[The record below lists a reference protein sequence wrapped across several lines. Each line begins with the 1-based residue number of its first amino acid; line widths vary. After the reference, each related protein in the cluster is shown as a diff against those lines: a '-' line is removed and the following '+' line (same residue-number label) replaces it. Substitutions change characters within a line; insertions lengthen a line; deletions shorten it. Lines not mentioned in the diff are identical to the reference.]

1 MRTACATLAVRFFMF
16 LLFDCNNFFASCE
29 QVFRPDWRHRPL
41 VVLSNNDGCVVSRSR
56 EAKAAGIA
64 MGEPYFKCK
73 DKLKRINGVVCS
85 ANFPL
90 YSDLSD
96 RFISILE
103 QELPEVQQYS
113 IDEAFAVVLPG
124 VDWVRIARELRRRI
138 YRWVGITV
146 SVGIAPTRTLCKLA
160 NEAAKRHPEY
170 RGVLP
175 LMTPADWEPWLQSTP
190 VGDIWGVGRRLL
202 PRMHALGIRTAAGL
216 AAADK
221 AWLRKQFGVHGE
233 RMALELN
240 GIPCIDEE
248 PAAPRT
254 QIMVSRSL
262 KEAVPELPRL
272 REILCLFVEKAGRIL
287 RQEEMMASEVHVVL
301 RTSRFEGDAS
311 QLYANSAGISLGG
324 HTDDNREF
332 TAAATRLL
340 EQIYRP
346 GFPYRKI
353 GVLLT
358 GLLPRES
365 VQPTF
370 ERPQAAPN
378 ELMKVLDKLQR
389 AGHNI
394 HFANRASTLPW
405 KREFTS
411 PCYTTSWDELPEVR

>member
-1 MRTACATLAVRFFMF
+1 MY

-29 QVFRPDWRHRPL
+29 QVFRPDWRRRPL
-41 VVLSNNDGCVVSRSR
+41 VVLSNNDGCVVSRSA

-73 DKLKRINGVVCS
+73 DRLERMNAVVCS

-113 IDEAFAVVLPG
+113 IDEAFAVVQPG
-124 VDWVRIARELRRRI
+124 TDWERIARSLRRKI
-138 YRWVGITV
+138 LRWVGITV

-160 NEAAKRHPEY
+160 NETAKHEPIH
-170 RGVLP
+170 RGVLALNTVADCEP
-175 LMTPADWEPWLQSTP
+175 LLQRTPI
-190 VGDIWGVGRRLL
+190 GDIWGVGRRLQ
-202 PRMHALGIRTAAGL
+202 PRLHALGIRTAAGL
-216 AAADK
+216 ASADRG
-221 AWLRKQFGVHGE
+221 WLRQQFGVHGE
-233 RMALELN
+233 RMALELC

-248 PAAPRT
+248 PAEPRA

-262 KEAVPELPRL
+262 KEAVEELSRL

-287 RQEEMMASEVHVVL
+287 RQEGMMASEVHVIL
-301 RTSRFEGDAS
+301 RTSRYEADTGK
-311 QLYANSAGISLGG
+311 LYANYASSSLG
-324 HTDDNREF
+324 HHSDDNREF
-332 TAAATRLL
+332 TEQATRLL
-340 EQIYRP
+340 EQIYRA

-353 GVLLT
+353 GVMLSGLT
-358 GLLPRES
+358 PQEC

-370 ERPQAAPN
+370 EHPDTAPTP
-378 ELMKVLDKLQR
+378 LRGVLDSLQK
-389 AGHNI
+389 AGLDV

-411 PCYTTSWDELPEVR
+411 RCYTTKWDDLPEAR

>member
-1 MRTACATLAVRFFMF
+1 MY

-29 QVFRPDWRHRPL
+29 QVFRPDWRNRPL
-41 VVLSNNDGCVVSRSR
+41 VVLSNNDGCVVSRSP

-73 DKLKRINGVVCS
+73 ERLQHMNGVVCS
-85 ANFPL
+85 ANFAL

-124 VDWVRIARELRRRI
+124 VDWEQIARRLREKI
-138 YRWVGITV
+138 ARWVGITV
-146 SVGIAPTRTLCKLA
+146 SVGMAPTRTLCKLA
-160 NEAAKRHPEY
+160 NETAKREPKHQ
-170 RGVLP
+170 GVLALYGPEDWTP
-175 LMTPADWEPWLQSTP
+175 LLQRTP

-202 PRMHALGIRTAAGL
+202 PQIHALGIRTAAGL
-216 AAADK
+216 AAADL

-248 PAAPRT
+248 PAAPRS

-262 KEAVPELPRL
+262 KEAVTDLPRL
-272 REILCLFVEKAGRIL
+272 REILCLFIEKAGRIL
-287 RQEEMMASEVHVVL
+287 RREGMMASELHVVL
-301 RTSRFEGDAS
+301 RTSRYERDDA
-311 QLYANSAGISLGG
+311 QIYANSASMALGG

-332 TAAATRLL
+332 TAQAVRLL
-340 EQIYRP
+340 EQIYRA
-346 GFPYRKI
+346 GLPYRKI

-358 GLLPRES
+358 GLLPS
-365 VQPTF
+365 DCVQPTF
-370 ERPQAAPN
+370 ERPQAAPDA
-378 ELMKVLDKLQR
+378 LMKVLDKLQK

-411 PCYTTSWDELPEVR
+411 PCYTTNWDDLPEVR